1 MAEKPLILPNVLI
14 VLTPSRQLH
23 QLFQFLVA
31 ELTQP
36 LFAGIYRH
44 ISQFLLIADHVVDL
58 FF

>member
-14 VLTPSRQLH
+14 VLSPSPQPH
-23 QLFQFLVA
+23 QLLQFLVA
-31 ELTQP
+31 ELAEP
-36 LFAGIYRH
+36 LFAGIYRQ